1 MSVISLCYRRKMA
14 NMAGPDF
21 NLAIALA
28 ECQGGHCG
36 GHDGFWHLA
45 GDCVLKSRKSR

>member
-1 MSVISLCYRRKMA
+1 MA

-28 ECQGGHCG
+28 ECQGERGG

-45 GDCVLKSRKSR
+45 GACVLKSRKSR